1 MSRLKTGARGG
12 EFTLQEYR
20 DAWADTKAELDEMDR
35 LVTCPACGRKTTY
48 GSMMWLNGQSACPAC
63 YMARRAAA
71 DAERT
76 AAHDT

>member
-1 MSRLKTGARGG
+1 MSRLKTGSRGG

-48 GSMMWLNGQSACPAC
+48 GSMTWLNGQSTCPAC

-71 DAERT
+71 DAERR

>member
-1 MSRLKTGARGG
+1 MGRLKTGARGG
-12 EFTLQEYR
+12 EFTPQEYR

-48 GSMMWLNGQSACPAC
+48 GSMTWLNGQSTCPAC

-71 DAERT
+71 DAERR